1 MPLDIP
7 LPLKSLPMQPV
18 RDPAKLGFDA
28 SRLARI
34 KPWMQRSIDHG
45 LIPGA
50 ATLIARGGELAY
62 FDCAGFADVEAH
74 VPWRRDTIARI
85 YSNTK
90 PITSIALMALYEA
103 ALVHLDDPLETF
115 LPEFK
120 HPRVLVPGA
129 TSLADTVAA
138 KTPVTIRHLLTHT
151 SGLSYGI
158 QAGLLGEAYAKDGL
172 GGKFNYGG
180 LDKMVKRIAE
190 LPLDC
195 EPGTRWHYS
204 VGIDVIGRIIEVISG
219 QSLDRFLAARIFEPL
234 GMTETA
240 FEVPDKLIGR
250 YAALYTAKAGGG
262 MQLAETAQAA
272 AQRQGKVD
280 TYLGGAGLVGTMND
294 YWRFAEMLRGG
305 GSFRGQRIISPRT
318 LQLMTSNHLPGDIA
332 SMGPASW
339 AETSFHGV
347 GFGLMGSI
355 ILDPAR
361 AQASASA
368 GDYGWGGMAST
379 VFWVS
384 PKDDLVVV
392 YFTQLAPSSALPIR
406 KELRALVHQAM
417 VD

>member
-18 RDPAKLGFDA
+18 REPAKLGFDA

-262 MQLAETAQAA
+262 MQLATSIS
-272 AQRQGKVD
+272 GS
-280 TYLGGAGLVGTMND
+280 GGNGGPALAGTRWSIHDVVMDERKSVEQLD
-294 YWRFAEMLRGG
+294 RCGG
-305 GSFRGQRIISPRT
+305 GER
-318 LQLMTSNHLPGDIA
+318 LAHLPAD
-332 SMGPASW
+332 
-339 AETSFHGV
+339 
-347 GFGLMGSI
+347 GL
-355 ILDPAR
+355 
-361 AQASASA
+361 
-368 GDYGWGGMAST
+368 T
-379 VFWVS
+379 
-384 PKDDLVVV
+384 
-392 YFTQLAPSSALPIR
+392 R
-406 KELRALVHQAM
+406 KERECGPKPFAARRQDVAHRFIDRRRCPPGDQA
-417 VD
+417 